1 MEIIK
6 HRINKMNDLQELP
19 NTFGAEIDIRYHKN
33 ELILEHDPFNHH
45 EKSFVSL
52 RSFLDSYHKKAT
64 LILNIKTEGVEEE
77 CIKLMNE
84 FGIKKWFFLDVSMP
98 YFVKYT
104 NLVGSID
111 NNKFSKSN
119 FAVRYSEYEPIE
131 YAISFSGKCEWV
143 WVDYFSK
150 SALDKNTYLSLK
162 KLNFK
167 ICLVSPELQGHQLS
181 KIQQYKKSL
190 SEFEIDAVCTKH
202 PELWCHSE

>member
-1 MEIIK
+1 
-6 HRINKMNDLQELP
+6 
-19 NTFGAEIDIRYHKN
+19 
-33 ELILEHDPFNHH
+33 
-45 EKSFVSL
+45 
-52 RSFLDSYHKKAT
+52 
-64 LILNIKTEGVEEE
+64 
-77 CIKLMNE
+77 
-84 FGIKKWFFLDVSMP
+84 MP

-104 NLVGSID
+104 NLVGLD
-111 NNKFSKSN
+111 NKKFSKSN
-119 FAVRYSEYEPIE
+119 FAVRYSEHEPIE

-150 SALDKNTYLSLK
+150 SALDKNTYLNLK

-181 KIQQYKKSL
+181 KIQQYKRSL